1 MSLIK
6 LYSLTT
12 CFWCDKVKSLFDEQ
26 GVKYSLIEVD
36 SLSGDEQ
43 AKALAE
49 IDRLTGQRAFP
60 ITVIGDQT
68 ILGYDEQKLLK
79 GIEKSR

>member
-1 MSLIK
+1 MIK

-12 CFWCDKVKSLFDEQ
+12 CFWCDKVKELLEEK

-36 SLSGDEQ
+36 TLAGDEQ
-43 AKALAE
+43 AEVIAE

-60 ITVIGDQT
+60 ITVIEDKV
-68 ILGYDEQKLLK
+68 ILGFDEKEILK
-79 GIEKSR
+79 GIEK